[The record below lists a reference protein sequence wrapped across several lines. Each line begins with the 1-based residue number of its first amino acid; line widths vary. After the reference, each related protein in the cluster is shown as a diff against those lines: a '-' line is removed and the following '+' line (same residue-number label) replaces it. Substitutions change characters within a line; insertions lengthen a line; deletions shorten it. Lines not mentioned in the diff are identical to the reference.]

1 MEARRNDMPIGEICN
16 VDVICCDAKASV
28 SDVAKLMREHHV
40 GDVIVTGMQAQSR
53 VPLGIVTDRD
63 IVVEAVAPGIDLG
76 LITAGD
82 VMTSPLMTVDE
93 NAGLF
98 ETLELMRS
106 LKVRRLPVVR
116 EDGTLFGI
124 VTADDI
130 VNLLSVEL
138 AMVSRVMAKQPD
150 VERRVRQ

>member
-1 MEARRNDMPIGEICN
+1 MPIGEICN

>member
-1 MEARRNDMPIGEICN
+1 MPIGEICN
-16 VDVICCDAKASV
+16 VDVICCDARASV
-28 SDVAKLMREHHV
+28 SEVAKLMREHHV
-40 GDVIVTGMQAQSR
+40 GDVIVTGMQEQAR

-63 IVVEAVAPGIDLG
+63 IVVEAVAPGIDLDMV
-76 LITAGD
+76 TAGD
-82 VMTSPLMTVDE
+82 VMTSPLMTASEAD
-93 NAGLF
+93 GLF

-138 AMVSRVMAKQPD
+138 SMVSRVIMKQPD
-150 VERRVRQ
+150 IERRARR

>member
-1 MEARRNDMPIGEICN
+1 MPIGEICN

-28 SDVAKLMREHHV
+28 ADVAKLMREHHV

-82 VMTSPLMTVDE
+82 VMTSPLMTVDD

-150 VERRVRQ
+150 VERRVRR